1 MRHLVRQFMPFF
13 DIEPKIVASKNLKNR
28 SYILYYLDGIRY
40 RLYNGNAINVDINP
54 NRANSITERNRLL
67 SKLLFE
73 VYKAFD
79 SCVTSEDTTPQKP
92 KSRPKPAQVLKSVEQ
107 AFKEVEADKLLS
119 PLSIVYQRQIKS
131 ISDRFLNF
139 LSRIEKAGD
148 IKNLSQERVEA
159 FLNQY
164 KSTSTYYMNSRRL
177 LSVFFSEFVRKKYI
191 DTNLSNAAPR
201 LKTKAKLHKTY
212 TKEQL
217 TNILQ
222 YLKTANAD
230 LYLCCLL
237 SYSCL
242 LRPHREI
249 RVLKLKHFSDDYST
263 VALSGSE
270 NKSAR
275 VRVVGIPDYLQNI
288 IRERLATVTDP
299 DVNIFSLKRNA
310 YNEYYFNLIWTRLRP
325 AMIKKGLLQPEQ
337 TIYSFRHSAAVD
349 VYNRTKDVHIV
360 QQLMGH
366 STMVVTLKY
375 LRGLGELNSNQLKSI
390 LPVLDL

>member
-1 MRHLVRQFMPFF
+1 MPVF
-13 DIEPKIVASKNLKNR
+13 DIEPKIVASKSLKNR
-28 SYILYYLDGIRY
+28 SYILYYLDGVRY
-40 RLYNGNAINVDINP
+40 RLYNGNAINVDIHP
-54 NRANSITERNRLL
+54 NRAGTIAERNRQL
-67 SKLLFE
+67 SKLLYE

-79 SCVTSEDTTPQKP
+79 SCVTQTSSQPIVP
-92 KSRPKPAQVLKSVEQ
+92 KVKSAPVLKSVEQ
-107 AFKEVEADKLLS
+107 AFKEVEADKLLT
-119 PLSIVYQRQIKS
+119 PLSIMYHRQLQSLVY
-131 ISDRFLNF
+131 RFLTF
-139 LSRIEKAGD
+139 LTKAERASD
-148 IKNLSQERVEA
+148 IGTLAQERVEA

-164 KSTSTYYMNSRRL
+164 KSTSTYYMSTRRL
-177 LSVFFSEFVRKKYI
+177 LGVFFSEFIRRKYT
-191 DTNLSNAAPR
+191 DTNLSKAAPR
-201 LKTKAKLHKTY
+201 LKVKAALHKTY

-249 RVLKLKHFSDDYST
+249 RVLKLKHFSEDYSI
-263 VALSGSE
+263 VSLSGSE

-288 IRERLATVTDP
+288 IRERLSTVVDP
-299 DVNIFSLKRNA
+299 EANIFSLKRGG

-325 AMIKKGLLQPEQ
+325 IMIKRGLLQPEQ

-375 LRGLGELNSNQLKSI
+375 LRGLGEMNSRQLKDL
-390 LPVLDL
+390 LPVLELA